1 MPVMVAEGRS
11 GTSMGAVIVPL
22 PETTVPSNQG
32 AEVTGVVLKAPV
44 DELQVLKRVLQLAKV
59 VVGVVV
65 EKEERATFVPF
76 VPEDE
81 VQFPIAYVDDE
92 VRK

>member
-44 DELQVLKRVLQLAKV
+44 DEFQMLNVPRLEKLDAVSNEGALMPVLLEL
-59 VVGVVV
+59 
-65 EKEERATFVPF
+65 
-76 VPEDE
+76 VPESK
-81 VQFPIAYVDDE
+81 PIVPLP
-92 VRK
+92 